1 MGLVEV
7 LDCTLRDGGYCNQF
21 RFGFEN
27 IKRIIKGLVE
37 ANIDIIECGFL
48 NNSVM
53 YDSDVTKFTSL
64 KEVANVVPP
73 KKEGKL
79 FVALMNYGDFDPDQ
93 LPTYDGTS
101 IDGIRVAFHKKNC
114 KEALKICRK
123 IKEKGY
129 KVFVQP
135 MVSLSYSDEEFLDLI
150 KNVNV
155 IDPYIFYIVDSFGV
169 MKRRDLIRLFYL
181 VEHNLN
187 ENILIG
193 LHCHN
198 NMQLAYSNAQNLV
211 DMHVKRNLVID
222 SSTYGMGRGSGNLN
236 TELFVEYL
244 NDNADG
250 NYNLKPLLEIIDEIL
265 NVFYQKNYWG
275 YSLPNYL
282 SAVHSVHPN
291 YAKFLDD
298 KKTLTAEDIND
309 IFAKMDQEK
318 KLEFDK
324 AYIEGL
330 YLEHMTVGQVQE
342 EHKLELKTNL
352 SDKKV
357 LLIAPGKS
365 SVTEKDKIA
374 EFASNEDV
382 IAVSVNFDYQYLDT
396 DYIFF
401 SNLRRFRKLNESKRK
416 KCIVT
421 SNIPADKVYLQT
433 KYFDLLNDE
442 EYVRDNAGL
451 MAIKFFMDYG
461 VKKVYLVGYDGY
473 NHNLEENYG
482 DTQMTYFTSNTVLDA
497 INIGM
502 GKVLNQYANIVK
514 IFFLTSPQNIF
525 INK

>member
-27 IKRIIKGLVE
+27 IKKIIKGLVE

-48 NNSVM
+48 TNSVV

-64 KEVANVVPP
+64 NEIANVIPQ
-73 KKEGKL
+73 KREGKL
-79 FVALMNYGDFDPDQ
+79 FVALMNYGDFDPAK

-114 KEALKICRK
+114 IEALKICKK

-135 MVSLSYSDEEFLDLI
+135 MVSLCYSDDEFLDLI
-150 KNVNV
+150 KHVNA
-155 IDPYIFYIVDSFGV
+155 IEPYIFYIVDSFGV
-169 MKRRDLIRLFYL
+169 MKHKDLTRLFYI

-193 LHCHN
+193 FHCHN
-198 NMQLAYSNAQNLV
+198 NLQLAYSNAQSLV

-222 SSTYGMGRGSGNLN
+222 SSIYGMGRGSGNLN
-236 TELFVEYL
+236 TELFVDYL
-244 NDNADG
+244 NDNVNG
-250 NYNLKPLLEIIDEIL
+250 NYYLNPLLEIIDEIL
-265 NVFYQKNYWG
+265 NDFYQKNYWG

-282 SAVHSVHPN
+282 SAVHNVHPN

-318 KLEFDK
+318 RLEFDK
-324 AYIEGL
+324 TYIEKL
-330 YLEHMTVGQVQE
+330 YLEHMVVGRVQE
-342 EHKLELKTNL
+342 EHKVELKANL
-352 SDKKV
+352 SNKKV

-365 SVTEKDKIA
+365 SADEKDKIE
-374 EFASNEDV
+374 EFVSNEDV
-382 IAVSVNFDYQYLDT
+382 IVVSVNFDYKYLDT

-433 KYFDLLNDE
+433 KYFDLLNEE

-451 MAIKFFMDYG
+451 MAIKFFIDYG
-461 VKKVYLVGYDGY
+461 VKEVYLVGYDGY

-482 DTQMTYFTSNTVLDA
+482 DTQMTYITSNTVLDA

-514 IFFLTSPQNIF
+514 IIFLTTTQYIF
-525 INK
+525 VNE